1 MVHEGPM
8 TWFSKFRFRH
18 PPEEREGHRG
28 RAQRYSIHLPVHY
41 RCRGEREW
49 HRGITENISCTG
61 LLFRGDELLRRDT
74 PVEISFSLPPEITGR
89 TEVRVA
95 CAGYIVRTVAPSQ
108 PEEPPL
114 LAAAAILDYRVLYGE
129 QRPEAALEKAA
140 QQERARQWAAEIG
153 RRFQEQLAIV
163 VGNSEI
169 VLSHPGLPE
178 PLRRNLEQAKTAALR
193 AAVLIEELAKPEG
206 ERL

>member
-1 MVHEGPM
+1 M
-8 TWFSKFRFRH
+8 TWFSKLRFR
-18 PPEEREGHRG
+18 REQLAEGQRRRAHRYPI
-28 RAQRYSIHLPVHY
+28 RLPVRY
-41 RCRGEREW
+41 RCRGERDW
-49 HRGITENISCTG
+49 HRGVTENISCTG
-61 LLFRGDELLRRDT
+61 LLFRGDELVHPQT
-74 PVEISFSLPPEITGR
+74 PVEISFSLPPELTGR

-95 CAGYIVRTVAPSQ
+95 CAGYIVRTLAPGRPDEQ
-108 PEEPPL
+108 PL

-153 RRFQEQLAIV
+153 RQFHEQLAIV

-169 VLSHPGLPE
+169 VLSHASLPE

-193 AAVLIEELAKPEG
+193 AAALIEQLARPEG
-206 ERL
+206 DRL